1 MASLQG
7 PVVSPVIRAKQT
19 GMYSVPVNSP
29 LLKAKFSRTGL
40 WGLKRLNNCTTNVG
54 FRQHSR
60 KCKTIRSSFSSSSN
74 GNGSMAGNSNE
85 NDADYVNSSV
95 VEAVEVRSGPDGFMI
110 KMRDGKHLRCVHNN
124 PQGSHL
130 PDYAPHPA
138 IVLKMEDGTGLLLP
152 IIVLEMPSVLLMA
165 AVRNVQIARPT
176 MYQVVKDMIEKMGY
190 TVKFVRV
197 TKRVH
202 EAYFAELKLVKLD
215 NEAES
220 VSFDLRPSDAINIAV
235 RCKVKEPTGQLCI
248 ETKEFDLVRNML
260 IAAVE
265 ERYNDAALWRDRLTQ
280 LRSKRNWTCYRGM
293 AMKFVHRNYWSGY
306 LKTVYLY
313 ICKLQNLE
321 SRKITMEDQNVFAEM
336 LDWRKNLSA
345 NTMIMKEFE
354 FNELCEVQQ
363 YYPHG
368 YHGVDKEGRP
378 VYIERLGK
386 IDVDRLLNV
395 TTLDRYVKYQIQE
408 YDKTFTIRFP
418 ACSIAANKHI
428 NRSIAILDV
437 DGVSFKSFTR
447 PVQQVLMQL
456 RKIHDNNYPETLCR
470 MLIVNAGPGFRLI
483 WNAIKCFLDPNTASK
498 VQVYMWKY
506 LVASMIKH
514 VICLKHYDML
524 SRLFKLLMIS
534 ELPDFLG
541 GSCSCKYEGGCL
553 RSDKGPWK
561 DKFQNII
568 MSKSF
573 DRISSPCCGKDEK
586 NKENLD
592 SEILEKK
599 PKFGFLKKAK
609 IVSTKLKN
617 SLKNKNKERNEIGVC
632 EIKDFREVKD
642 VRVIEEQKVVDA
654 FRQALVIDNV
664 LPARFDYYHI
674 MLRFLKARKFDIEKA
689 KLMWADML
697 QWRKDF
703 GTDTIMEDFDFEELN
718 EVQHYYPHGY
728 HGVDKDGRP
737 VYIERLGN
745 INVDMLM
752 QVTTLDRFVKYQV
765 QEFEKSFA
773 IRYPACSVAANR
785 HIDSSTTIL
794 DVQGLGLMS
803 LTGPVMEFIK
813 LVQTIGSNNYPET
826 LYRMYIINSG
836 PGFRLIWSMVKP
848 LLDPDTTSKIQVL
861 GSNYESN
868 LLEAIDESELP
879 DFFGGSCSCASEGG
893 CLMSNKGPWKDQ
905 NMLKMRLNGEVQYS
919 IKEATIS
926 DDYEICQG

>member
-1 MASLQG
+1 
-7 PVVSPVIRAKQT
+7 
-19 GMYSVPVNSP
+19 
-29 LLKAKFSRTGL
+29 
-40 WGLKRLNNCTTNVG
+40 
-54 FRQHSR
+54 
-60 KCKTIRSSFSSSSN
+60 
-74 GNGSMAGNSNE
+74 
-85 NDADYVNSSV
+85 
-95 VEAVEVRSGPDGFMI
+95 
-110 KMRDGKHLRCVHNN
+110 
-124 PQGSHL
+124 
-130 PDYAPHPA
+130 
-138 IVLKMEDGTGLLLP
+138 ME
-152 IIVLEMPSVLLMA
+152 E
-165 AVRNVQIARPT
+165 
-176 MYQVVKDMIEKMGY
+176 
-190 TVKFVRV
+190 
-197 TKRVH
+197 
-202 EAYFAELKLVKLD
+202 
-215 NEAES
+215 
-220 VSFDLRPSDAINIAV
+220 
-235 RCKVKEPTGQLCI
+235 
-248 ETKEFDLVRNML
+248 
-260 IAAVE
+260 
-265 ERYNDAALWRDRLTQ
+265 
-280 LRSKRNWTCYRGM
+280 
-293 AMKFVHRNYWSGY
+293 
-306 LKTVYLY
+306 
-313 ICKLQNLE
+313 
-321 SRKITMEDQNVFAEM
+321 QNVFAEM
-336 LDWRKNLSA
+336 LDWKKDLSA

-354 FNELCEVQQ
+354 FKELCEVQQ

-386 IDVDRLLNV
+386 IDVDRLLKV

-408 YDKTFTIRFP
+408 YEKTFTIRFP

-470 MLIVNAGPGFRLI
+470 MLIVNAGPGFRLL

-498 VQVYMWKY
+498 IQVIGNKY
-506 LVASMIKH
+506 QS
-514 VICLKHYDML
+514 
-524 SRLFKLLMIS
+524 KLLEMIDES

-541 GSCSCKYEGGCL
+541 GSCSC
-553 RSDKGPWK
+553 
-561 DKFQNII
+561 
-568 MSKSF
+568 
-573 DRISSPCCGKDEK
+573 CGKDEK
-586 NKENLD
+586 NKQNLD

-609 IVSTKLKN
+609 IVSSKLKN
-617 SLKNKNKERNEIGVC
+617 SLKNKNKLTNEVGVC
-632 EIKDFREVKD
+632 EIKDVHEIED
-642 VRVIEEQKVVDA
+642 VRAIEEQKVVDA
-654 FRQALVIDNV
+654 FRQALVIDNL
-664 LPARFDYYHI
+664 LPARFDDYHI
-674 MLRFLKARKFDIEKA
+674 MLRFLKARKFNTEKA

-703 GTDTIMEDFDFEELN
+703 AIVMDLYCQNNCYLLTWVPKFCLIDLNCFWYSYLTQDFDFEELN

-737 VYIERLGN
+737 VYIERLGS

-752 QVTTLDRFVKYQV
+752 QVTTLDRFLKYQV

-773 IRYPACSVAANR
+773 IRYPACSVAADR

-879 DFFGGSCSCASEGG
+879 DFLGGSCSCVSEGG

-905 NMLKMRLNGEVQYS
+905 NILKVRSGSMLDYYAIYNCFVSSFNFS
-919 IKEATIS
+919 I
-926 DDYEICQG
+926 CVCR